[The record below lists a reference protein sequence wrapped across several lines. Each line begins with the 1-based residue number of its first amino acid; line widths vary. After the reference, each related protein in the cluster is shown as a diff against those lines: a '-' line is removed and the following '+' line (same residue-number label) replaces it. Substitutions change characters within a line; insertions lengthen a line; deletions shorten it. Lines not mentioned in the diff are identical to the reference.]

1 MSKKGFSRYFTP
13 KVLICGL
20 LLGSLAAGGG
30 AYLYSKRKAYS
41 QQESSFRN
49 YSSKYLKS
57 SILKAFFSKL
67 KKNPNFK
74 EQYLKELGPLTP
86 EELNEGYLTA
96 VRSFQYDLAID
107 FYQLGATDCYQ
118 DGEDILLIAMY
129 SGNLSLV
136 EDLLFPKYPLKL
148 YHLSAVRSLVTID
161 QSNWAYIYKKQDLDD
176 LGFQK
181 YLLRSQKIAEQL
193 LSHYKAQNPV
203 KLMEYDS
210 YSQHEEHY
218 VQLYGANCRE
228 DFKKLVEQTLAGKY
242 TLEPSLHGTQ
252 HTPRLMNEEGKP
264 VGILKTKNELLA
276 EAFDYEH
283 FAGVPPSIEV
293 NIPEMGDIV
302 VQKWIQNST
311 MVIESKG
318 KVDLNPEQ
326 LHRIRILDIR
336 LGNSDRNRGNVLI
349 AEKEGLKH
357 IVPIDHD
364 LIMHYIPNDNNW
376 EAPYLNAP
384 FSPTSLKYIESLD
397 LEKDAAIMSD
407 LGYKSEDI
415 LSMKIRTTLLKMAA
429 EQNLSLKEIDMIFRF
444 YYFDFLEK
452 AESLPVSCSEVELRK
467 VFEANMNQVSNTVQ
481 NPVHVWGLIG
491 NNFELYL

>member
-20 LLGSLAAGGG
+20 LLGSLVGGSG
-30 AYLYSKRKAYS
+30 AYFYSKRKERY

-57 SILKAFFSKL
+57 SYLKAFFSKL
-67 KKNPNFK
+67 KKNPHLK
-74 EQYLKELGPLTP
+74 EHYLQELGPLTP

-96 VRSFQYDLAID
+96 VKSFQYDLAID

-118 DGEDILLIAMY
+118 DGEDILLIAIY

-136 EDLLFPKYPLKL
+136 EDLIFPNYPLKL

-161 QSNWAYIYKKQDLDD
+161 QSNWAYIYKKQDHDD

-181 YLLRSQKIAEQL
+181 YLLRSQKIAQQL

-203 KLMEYDS
+203 KSMEYDPS
-210 YSQHEEHY
+210 SHHHEQY
-218 VQLYGANCRE
+218 AQLFGANSRD
-228 DFKKLVEQTLAGKY
+228 DFKKVLEKTLAGKY
-242 TLEPSLHGTQ
+242 TFEASLHGTQ
-252 HTPRLMNEEGKP
+252 RTPKLVNEEGQV

-276 EAFDYEH
+276 EALDYEH
-283 FAGVPPSIEV
+283 FAGVPPSIKV
-293 NIPEMGDIV
+293 NIPEMGERV

-311 MVIESKG
+311 MVLESNG
-318 KVDLNPEQ
+318 KMDLNPEQ

-349 AEKEGLKH
+349 AEKDGQNH

-384 FSPTSLKYIESLD
+384 FSPSAMKYIESLD

-429 EQNLSLKEIDMIFRF
+429 EQNLSLKEIDMVFRF

-452 AESLPVSCSEVELRK
+452 AESLPPSCSEDELRK
-467 VFEANMNQVSNTVQ
+467 IFKTDMNEVSTLVQ
-481 NPVHVWGLIG
+481 NPVQVWGLIG